1 MMFLYLNGPHTFV
14 KILEQSRNFVN
25 KFKIVKRD

>member
-1 MMFLYLNGPHTFV
+1 MMFLYLNGHPTFV

>member
-1 MMFLYLNGPHTFV
+1 MIFLYLNGHHTFV
-14 KILEQSRNFVN
+14 KNLEQNRNFVN